1 MKGDVMNRKWPY
13 VIGGIGIGILI
24 MMVFHFSAGTG
35 GNQTEDMQENESE
48 YVEED
53 VSGVRE
59 ESAAM
64 ESDPVEEEE
73 SVACEE
79 SAAVESDGVRVSD
92 HVEIPQ
98 DFMEEM
104 LLYQYIEYGIRK
116 YNEDNNSSE
125 HYYVE
130 LRDMLP
136 YDTKFYMQE
145 EDKEPFRTDLAKEI
159 IPELS
164 DNLYNFELKGEKE
177 NIYMQIDTHSMKIYI
192 YDGILPD
199 TESGDGE
206 AGKNSL

>member
-13 VIGGIGIGILI
+13 VIGGIGIGILT
-24 MMVFHFSAGTG
+24 MLVFHFSTGAGR
-35 GNQTEDMQENESE
+35 NQTEDMQENESD

-53 VSGVRE
+53 ESGIWE
-59 ESAAM
+59 ESAAI
-64 ESDPVEEEE
+64 
-73 SVACEE
+73 
-79 SAAVESDGVRVSD
+79 ESDGVRVSD

-136 YDTKFYMQE
+136 YDTKFYMRE

-199 TESGDGE
+199 MESGYGE
-206 AGKNSL
+206 TAS

>member
-1 MKGDVMNRKWPY
+1 MKENVMDRKWPY
-13 VIGGIGIGILI
+13 VIGGIGIGILT
-24 MMVFHFSAGTG
+24 MLVFHFSAGTR
-35 GNQTEDMQENESE
+35 GNQTEDM
-48 YVEED
+48 ED

-64 ESDPVEEEE
+64 ESDHVEEEE

-79 SAAVESDGVRVSD
+79 SAAVESDGVHVSD

-116 YNEDNNSSE
+116 YNEENNSSE

-136 YDTKFYMQE
+136 YDTKFYMRE
-145 EDKEPFRTDLAKEI
+145 EDKGPFRTDLAKEI

-199 TESGDGE
+199 IESGDGE
-206 AGKNSL
+206 TGKNSL